1 MFVYLGTSEDSWVV
15 GNDYFSVAKNLPGPL
30 QQIWDRLG
38 SACGHV
44 NKVGT
49 LISWMSTAPDG
60 TYAIMTKGG
69 ELLSNRQDVLAAAR
83 PATSVEHITFSPLG
97 GWFIRF
103 NDGTVQV
110 SHSSGFSTTFHRLVL
125 QYLDLSCQSRQYS
138 PIRNVFFGAREA
150 VIVRTDRELLSA
162 MLSQSLQTSL
172 QALTNGELK
181 SSGFVL
187 GRNTVLCPCD
197 PDQYFLEAVSGTR
210 SKHLYQMLATELPDQ
225 LVVLAMEKQSPSD
238 DVLNSFIHGS
248 FSNRLSVSISS
259 QSRPS
264 SFSGLSTSAVNDCSN
279 HRHSISYAAPSDKT
293 PWNSVP
299 QQVTYPQ
306 TSPLQ
311 EVPTAARQ
319 RYEAIFANEA
329 RGKPY
334 LNGMEAAGIFMTSG
348 LSRADLAGIWDEA
361 DRDRNG
367 QFDREEFVQAM
378 WRIELQTG
386 RVSPPLPARP
396 WNGQAPVPSQQC
408 RPPVAPAY
416 NYPPAAPYQPIP
428 PAQQA
433 PYVQPHG
440 LQTVEI
446 LVAIRCKTCG
456 KGLAPSDTVYCSATH
471 HTIDYFCP
479 TCHRPPTA
487 TQVLLAAG
495 QDLPQRK
502 RSSMGCS
509 GCWKDIKKGKMVW
522 HCNKCWDKDLCQKCW
537 GKTKKQCK
545 HAATGQVSM
554 MRVGKGGSGE
564 DDDEL
569 IADVIDG
576 VVSIATGG
584 L

>member
-1 MFVYLGTSEDSWVV
+1 
-15 GNDYFSVAKNLPGPL
+15 
-30 QQIWDRLG
+30 
-38 SACGHV
+38 
-44 NKVGT
+44 
-49 LISWMSTAPDG
+49 
-60 TYAIMTKGG
+60 MTKGG
-69 ELLSNRQDVLAAAR
+69 ERECNHLSTLTGLTRIVLSNRQDLLAAAQ

-110 SHSSGFSTTFHRLVL
+110 SHSSGFSNTFHRLVL
-125 QYLDLSCQSRQYS
+125 QYLDLSCQTRQYS
-138 PIRNVFFGAREA
+138 PIRNVFFGAQEA

-172 QALTNGELK
+172 LALASGELK
-181 SSGFVL
+181 TAGFVL
-187 GRNTVLCPCD
+187 GRNTVLCPCN

-210 SKHLYQMLATELPDQ
+210 SKHLYQMLATKLPDQ
-225 LVVLAMEKQSPSD
+225 LVVMAMEKQSPSD
-238 DVLNSFIHGS
+238 DVLNAFIHGP
-248 FSNRLSVSISS
+248 FSNRLSVSSS
-259 QSRPS
+259 PQRPS
-264 SFSGLSTSAVNDCSN
+264 SFSGLSPPPVDDRSN
-279 HRHSISYAAPSDKT
+279 HRHTISYTASPDNT
-293 PWNSVP
+293 PWNGVP
-299 QQVTYPQ
+299 QVTYPQ
-306 TSPLQ
+306 ASTQ
-311 EVPTAARQ
+311 EIPPAARQ

-334 LNGMEAAGIFMTSG
+334 LNGMEAAGVFMTSG
-348 LSRADLAGIWDEA
+348 LSRTDLAGIWDEA

-386 RVSPPLPARP
+386 RVSPPLPPRL
-396 WNGQAPVPSQQC
+396 WNGQAPVLSQQYQ
-408 RPPVAPAY
+408 PPAAPAY
-416 NYPPAAPYQPIP
+416 NYPPVASYQPIP
-428 PAQQA
+428 PVQQ
-433 PYVQPHG
+433 PSYVQPNQPQG
-440 LQTVEI
+440 LQTIEI

-456 KGLAPSDTVYCSATH
+456 KGLAPSDTVYRSATQ

-487 TQVLLAAG
+487 TQVILAAG
-495 QDLPQRK
+495 KDLPQRK

-509 GCWKDIKKGKMVW
+509 GCWKDIKKGKIVW

-545 HAATGQVSM
+545 HAASGQVAM
-554 MRVGKGGSGE
+554 MRVGKGGSGDE